1 VNRKRTIDV
10 PTVMGIRTEQ
20 GAYDESNLCDGVG
33 NSDVVRAGRR
43 VFSFFSEDFGTLKAL
58 RLSGDA
64 YANSDTYAVTKSF
77 AEHDAD
83 TGA

>member
-10 PTVMGIRTEQ
+10 PTVMGIRTEK
-20 GAYDESNLCDGVG
+20 GACDESNACDGAG
-33 NSDVVRAGRR
+33 NGDAVRAGRR
-43 VFSFFSEDFGTLKAL
+43 VFSFFGEDFGTLKAL
-58 RLSGDA
+58 RLSGDS

-77 AEHDAD
+77 AEHDTD

>member
-10 PTVMGIRTEQ
+10 PTVMGIRTEK
-20 GAYDESNLCDGVG
+20 GAYDESNVCDGAG
-33 NSDVVRAGRR
+33 NADLIRAGCR
-43 VFSFFSEDFGTLKAL
+43 VLSFFSDDFGTFKAL
-58 RLSGDA
+58 RLSGDS

-83 TGA
+83 AGA

>member
-1 VNRKRTIDV
+1 MGYGRKK
-10 PTVMGIRTEQ
+10 
-20 GAYDESNLCDGVG
+20 GAYDESNVCDGAGNADVG
-33 NSDVVRAGRR
+33 RAGRR

-58 RLSGDA
+58 RLSGDS

-77 AEHDAD
+77 AEHDTD